1 MANTSG
7 KVTYWWYKQQ
17 KLWGSGLDYFTKK
30 VQASD
35 LRTPGQVGPKCFSE
49 RSALAPANWCATLV
63 WIQEVLHTSVDNL
76 SFFQPKMGHDQLDL
90 LKSHSKGFFHLPSFG
105 EVSHWSLRKHCK
117 TEEIQA
123 SHISFLK
130 SMTARHQV
138 SPWAVESVKSS
149 IARQTQKH
157 QKKTAA
163 PLSTDV
169 ELHLNSL
176 N

>member
-17 KLWGSGLDYFTKK
+17 KLWGSGLDYFPKK

-90 LKSHSKGFFHLPSFG
+90 LKSHSKGFFTFHPLAKFPTGLWGNIAKPRRSKLRTSPS
-105 EVSHWSLRKHCK
+105 WSRWLLD
-117 TEEIQA
+117 T
-123 SHISFLK
+123 K
-130 SMTARHQV
+130 SLLGRL
-138 SPWAVESVKSS
+138 S
-149 IARQTQKH
+149 
-157 QKKTAA
+157 
-163 PLSTDV
+163 PLS
-169 ELHLNSL
+169 LP
-176 N
+176 